1 MLNKTSNQRRAVAML
16 TYQQT
21 DEPSKGR
28 KRKER
33 RQKGNVGGNE
43 KEGNVKGQK
52 RTTGK
57 QTDRRERKKMGSEGK
72 KGTRKRGSNRDPAKE

>member
-1 MLNKTSNQRRAVAML
+1 MLDKTSNQRRAVAML

-57 QTDRRERKKMGSEGK
+57 ETDRRERKN
-72 KGTRKRGSNRDPAKE
+72 GTGR